1 MADACMTYTLSDLL
15 TAYEQEY
22 LPTKSP
28 ITDYQSRTYFA
39 RLRRELG
46 SMLLTDLTPAF
57 LRQWRDTLAQR
68 HSPGT
73 VRRYLHLLSGPLSV
87 AVRDYEWLATHP
99 LRKVRK
105 PPEPASRVR
114 FLSDEER
121 GNLLAACQ
129 ISRNPHLYTIVLLAL
144 SIGARKDQLRFL
156 RWRDLDLAQGLI
168 RIGTSKRTRPRSLP
182 LLGPILPLL
191 QRQRLGQPPD
201 AWVFARHDGRKPI
214 SFDAAFKVACKRAKV
229 LDFKFHDLRHS
240 CGSYLAM
247 SGATLRDIAEVL
259 GHRTIQMSMKYAHLT
274 EQHTASVLQRMA
286 DQFLA
291 LLLAACTLT
300 TLASVALVWG

>member
-1 MADACMTYTLSDLL
+1 MADACMTYTVSDLL

-28 ITDYQSRTYFA
+28 ITDYQSRRYFV

-46 SMLLTDLTPAF
+46 AMLLTDLTPAF
-57 LRQWRDTLAQR
+57 LRQWRDTLASR

-87 AVRDYEWLATHP
+87 AVRDYEWLASHP

-105 PPEPASRVR
+105 PPEPSSRVR

-121 GNLLAACQ
+121 VNLLNACQ

-144 SIGARKDQLRFL
+144 SIGARKEQIRGL
-156 RWRDLDLAQGLI
+156 RWRDLELERGSV
-168 RIGTSKRTRPRSLP
+168 RVGTSKRTRPRSVP
-182 LLGPILPLL
+182 LLGPVVPLL
-191 QRQRLGQPPD
+191 QRQRLGQKPD
-201 AWVFARHDGRKPI
+201 GWVFARHDGRKPI
-214 SFDAAFKVACKRAKV
+214 SFDAAFLVACKRARV
-229 LDFKFHDLRHS
+229 DDFHFHDLRHS
-240 CGSYLAM
+240 CASYLAM
-247 SGATLRDIAEVL
+247 SGATLRDIMEVL
-259 GHRTIQMSMKYAHLT
+259 GHKTMSMAAKYAHLT
-274 EQHTASVLQRMA
+274 EQHTAGVLQRMA

-291 LLLAACTLT
+291 GLLLASTGT
-300 TLASVALVWG
+300 TVASVWLALA

>member
-1 MADACMTYTLSDLL
+1 MLDACMTYTLSDLL

-28 ITDYQSRTYFA
+28 ITDYQSRTYFV

-46 SMLLTDLTPAF
+46 TMLLTDLTPAF

-68 HSPGT
+68 HAPGT

-87 AVRDYEWLATHP
+87 AVRDYEWLPSHP

-121 GNLLAACQ
+121 GNLLAACK
-129 ISRNPHLYTIVLLAL
+129 ISRNPHLHAMVLLAL
-144 SIGARKDQLRFL
+144 SIGARKNQLRFL
-156 RWRDLDLAQGLI
+156 RWRDLDLERGVV
-168 RIGTSKRTRPRSLP
+168 RVGTSKRTRPRSVP
-182 LLGPILPLL
+182 LLGPIVPLL
-191 QRQRLGQPPD
+191 QHRRVGQQPD
-201 AWVFARHDGRKPI
+201 AWVFARHDGLRPI
-214 SFDAAFKVACKRAKV
+214 DINAAFTVACKRARV
-229 LDFKFHDLRHS
+229 EDFTFHDLRHS

-247 SGATLRDIAEVL
+247 SGASLRDIQEVL
-259 GHRTIQMSMKYAHLT
+259 GHTSPVMAAKYSHLT
-274 EQHTASVLQRMA
+274 MPHPTSVLSRMV

-291 LLLAACTLT
+291 GLLAAATLT
-300 TLASVALVWG
+300 TLASVWVAVG